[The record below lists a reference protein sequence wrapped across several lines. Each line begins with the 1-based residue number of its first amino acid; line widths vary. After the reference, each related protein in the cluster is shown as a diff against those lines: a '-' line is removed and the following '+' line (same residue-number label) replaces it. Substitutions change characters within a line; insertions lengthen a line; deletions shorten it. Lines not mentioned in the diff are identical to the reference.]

1 MQANNKQTNKQGAT
15 VVMYVVYTHK
25 LYMSAIKIN
34 VKHVFDHTEI
44 LDTSK

>member
-15 VVMYVVYTHK
+15 VVMYVVYSHK

-34 VKHVFDHTEI
+34 VKHVFDRIEI

>member
-15 VVMYVVYTHK
+15 VVMYVVYSHK

-34 VKHVFDHTEI
+34 VKHVFDRTAI
-44 LDTSK
+44 LDTSE